1 MPLPVALPT
10 SKEFSKETQED
21 VLLYVHRNIDSLLN
35 QWRELRTT
43 KITSWR
49 KVYRGVPREKYKS
62 FPWKNASN
70 LVPKVVASYSDQL
83 TARLVMG
90 LYGTDPLFP
99 AGIVGT
105 FTQEEQGEEQR
116 TAVETFLS
124 QCGKSPSELNLFYAE
139 NAWMSNAVKY
149 GFSVLKNPWET
160 TVEQVA
166 EASLE
171 ESIVFRDHVKYDGP
185 RPSPILFEK
194 FLCPLNVSEFDR
206 ANFLAHIVTLSELE
220 LRDRMAQKVY
230 KKEDVEKI
238 LTSPD
243 RLGPD
248 QAQKEA
254 LQEISGGSV
263 SSEVGK
269 EWDLYECY
277 FPFIHNGKRFSI
289 IATYHHLSRTML
301 RCVFNF
307 FPENGLPFKMMR
319 LGTDGE
325 TVLGMG
331 FCSMLGMY
339 QEEVAQIH
347 NQRRDSGTLANTTI
361 IRASRSSQLDTNFS
375 IYPMAVLPGED
386 GEYSFEQVGRPMT
399 ETIKEEQMTL
409 QLATDAAGVGPSS
422 SGSGSGTVNK
432 KGAYSAMGTFATS
445 QEGNTRGNLH
455 QTSSRFAHLS
465 LGNDLLRNYA
475 HFGVSEEKLKRMGKM
490 GEHLKLA
497 LENVRKGRIWIPIY
511 AATGSINKEIEKQ
524 NLMLL
529 NQNFRAHWQ
538 QVAGMLAAMDNPMTP
553 PDVKDYTMKTINA
566 ANILMT
572 RIARD
577 FGIEDPSRILP
588 EPQTQGGQPP
598 PQGGQ
603 PQPGGAPQ
611 IANPAPGINPQMIQ
625 QLAQQTAGGGKPQ

>member
-1 MPLPVALPT
+1 MPAPVALPI
-10 SKEFSKETQED
+10 SKQFSPDVQKEIDT
-21 VLLYVHRNIDSLLN
+21 YVCRNIDALMN

-43 KITSWR
+43 KISSWR
-49 KVYRGVPREKYKS
+49 KVYRATPREKYKS

-70 LVPKVVASYSDQL
+70 LVPRVVASFADQL

-105 FTQEEQGEEQR
+105 FSKDEMGEEQR

-124 QCGKSPSELNLFYAE
+124 QSGKSPADLNLFYTE
-139 NAWMSNAVKY
+139 FAWLANCVKY
-149 GFSVLKNPWET
+149 GFSVLKHPWET
-160 TVEQVA
+160 IVEQVA
-166 EASLE
+166 EAE
-171 ESIVFRDHVKYDGP
+171 VGGKVVFRDHVKYDAP

-194 FLCPLNVSEFDR
+194 FLCPLTVAEFEQ
-206 ANFLAHIVTLSELE
+206 ANFISHIVTLNEFE
-220 LRDRMAQKVY
+220 LRDRAARGLYPQSAV
-230 KKEDVEKI
+230 DTV
-238 LTSPD
+238 LSQPD

-248 QAQKEA
+248 QAQRESQNDIA
-254 LQEISGGSV
+254 GGSNA
-263 SSEVGK
+263 SEVQK
-269 EWDLYECY
+269 EWDLHECY
-277 FPFIHNGKRFSI
+277 FPFLHNGKRFHI
-289 IATYHHLSRTML
+289 IETYHFLSKTKL
-301 RCVFNF
+301 RAVFNF
-307 FPENGLPFKMMR
+307 FPDNGLPFKMAR

-325 TVLGMG
+325 SILGMG
-331 FCSMLGMY
+331 FCSILGMY

-361 IRASRSSQLDTNFS
+361 IRASRASQLDTNFS
-375 IYPMAVLPGED
+375 IYPMAVLPGEE

-409 QLATDAAGVGPSS
+409 QLATDAAGVGPSA
-422 SGSGSGTVNK
+422 SGSGAGTVNK

-465 LGNDLLRNYA
+465 LGNDLLKYYA
-475 HFGVSEEKLKRMGKM
+475 HFGVSDTRLQSMGEMGK
-490 GEHLKLA
+490 HLKLA

-524 NLMLL
+524 NLLLL

-538 QVAGMLAAMDNPMTP
+538 QIAGMLAALDNPMTP
-553 PDVKDYTMKTINA
+553 PDVKEYTKDTVNA

-577 FGIEDPSRILP
+577 FGIEDPSRVLP
-588 EPQTQGGQPP
+588 EPNMQNPQPGQTQP
-598 PQGGQ
+598 PQGG
-603 PQPGGAPQ
+603 APPP
-611 IANPAPGINPQMIQ
+611 ANMAPGINPEMIK
-625 QLAQQTAGGGKPQ
+625 QLAAAQSGGENVQ

>member
-1 MPLPVALPT
+1 MPLPVALPI
-10 SKEFSKETQED
+10 SKEFSPDAQAD
-21 VLLYVHRNIDSLLN
+21 CLVYVHRNIDALLN
-35 QWRELRTT
+35 QWRELRTS

-49 KVYRGVPREKYKS
+49 KVYRATPREKYKS

-70 LVPKVVASYSDQL
+70 LVPRVVASYADQL

-90 LYGTDPLFP
+90 LYGSDPLFP
-99 AGIVGT
+99 AGVVGT
-105 FTQEEQGEEQR
+105 FTADEQGEEQR

-124 QCGKSPSELNLFYAE
+124 QCGKSPDELNLFYTE
-139 NAWMSNAVKY
+139 FAWMSNAVKY
-149 GFSVLKNPWET
+149 GFAVLKNPWET
-160 TVEQVA
+160 IVEQVA
-166 EASLE
+166 EAEVSK
-171 ESIVFRDHVKYDGP
+171 SIVFRDHVKYDGP

-194 FLCPLNVSEFDR
+194 FLCPLTVSEFDR

-220 LRDRMAQKVY
+220 LRDRMNQKIY
-230 KKEDVEKI
+230 KKEDVEKV
-238 LTSPD
+238 LTQPD

-254 LQEISGGSV
+254 LEEISGGSST
-263 SSEVGK
+263 SSEIGK

-277 FPFIHNGKRFSI
+277 FPFLHNGKRFSL

-301 RCVFNF
+301 RAVFNF

-325 TVLGMG
+325 SILGMG

-409 QLATDAAGVGPSS
+409 QLATDAAGVGPSA

-465 LGNDLLRNYA
+465 LGNDLLRYYA
-475 HFGVSEEKLKRMGKM
+475 HFGVSEDKLKRMGKM

-577 FGIEDPSRILP
+577 FGIEDPSRVLP
-588 EPQTQGGQPP
+588 EPQTQGGGQQPP
-598 PQGGQ
+598 GG
-603 PQPGGAPQ
+603 PPQ
-611 IANPAPGINPQMIQ
+611 IANAAPGVNPAMIK
-625 QLAQQTAGGGKPQ
+625 QLAATTGTPQ